1 MSMIDHIRRSMKGEP
16 SPPRL
21 NEIKSLGEKPIAIAP
36 QPVSSID
43 AKIKALIESK
53 KQQMNEIMEAPL
65 GKETTGAPVPSMD
78 NFSVKG
84 KGKPKMV
91 NGNGNAQPP
100 EVDGQEQVE
109 LGGITPVDLK
119 PETKD
124 ITTKDLRK
132 EGVLSALSSIAAKS
146 LPKKATPHIAAAH
159 DAFVK
164 ADKDFVPAKTVKG
177 GLGAAGK
184 FIAKKIGAHVANEL
198 GKTVGISG
206 STITGTISALA
217 SGGAKKSKVAK
228 AGKSTTTMGASD
240 KPTGDGH
247 TPPPNPMSAGKGKSK
262 KSTTVKG
269 AVAGGGEP
277 EKMTPDQYR
286 KEQGLAPRG
295 KAKPGTAPESSTSKG
310 ATLMSKD
317 SLFKQKSTNNDNEKK
332 AHQPKFDKGGSHTTM
347 NASPGEY
354 GKKLNK
360 EFPVP
365 PRQPKTS
372 NNPMSAKSSSKAS
385 SGSTNRISSNLKNRM
400 MSSTASAST
409 ASNPMSAKP
418 SSMSA
423 KMSSGV
429 GALDR
434 FKNANRMKI
443 KKINEELLELVK
455 LIESQNRFNQPPAMG
470 EYSADEHLDKM
481 VDHHNRGLQAKA
493 AGDRTKARVHF
504 LTRNHH
510 FAHYA
515 EHAPDNL
522 DIKKIRAMLDVME
535 DITPLDKVM
544 EIRRRLIAA

>member
-1 MSMIDHIRRSMKGEP
+1 MNMMDHIRRSMKGEP
-16 SPPRL
+16 SPPKL

-36 QPVSSID
+36 QPISSVD

-84 KGKPKMV
+84 KGKPKIV
-91 NGNGNAQPP
+91 NAKGNV
-100 EVDGQEQVE
+100 EDDGQEQVE
-109 LGGITPVDLK
+109 LGGVTPVDLE

-124 ITTKDLRK
+124 VTPKDLRK
-132 EGVLSALSSIAAKS
+132 EGFLSSALSSLAAKS

-164 ADKDFVPAKTVKG
+164 GDKDFTPAKSVKG

-206 STITGTISALA
+206 STITGTVSALA
-217 SGGAKKSKVAK
+217 SGGAKKMKAAK
-228 AGKSTTTMGASD
+228 AGKSTTAMSAST
-240 KPTGDGH
+240 KPPDDGGH
-247 TPPPNPMSAGKGKSK
+247 TPPPNPMSAGKSK
-262 KSTTVKG
+262 KSPNVKG
-269 AVAGGGEP
+269 ATAGGGEP
-277 EKMTPDQYR
+277 ERKTPDEYR
-286 KEQGLAPRG
+286 NEMGLPPRG

-317 SLFKQKSTNNDNEKK
+317 SLFKQKSTNNDKEKP

-347 NASPGEY
+347 SASPGEY

-360 EFPVP
+360 EFPIP
-365 PRQPKTS
+365 PHQPKTS
-372 NNPMSAKSSSKAS
+372 NNPMSAKSKSS

-400 MSSTASAST
+400 MSSAASAST

-443 KKINEELLELVK
+443 KKINEELSELVK
-455 LIESQNRFNQPPAMG
+455 LIEWQNRFKQLPAM
-470 EYSADEHLDKM
+470 ETISAEDHLDKM
-481 VDHHNRGLQAKA
+481 VHHHNKGLEAKA
-493 AGDRTKARVHF
+493 AGDKTRAIVHF
-504 LTRNHH
+504 NTRDHH
-510 FAHYA
+510 FAWYFKK
-515 EHAPDNL
+515 APEADSNRL
-522 DIKKIRAMLDVME
+522 DLPKIRAMLDVKE

-544 EIRRRLIAA
+544 EIRRRIAA